1 MSGVKDKVFS
11 LFKINTSKDYSKPKR
26 VKYLHGG
33 RKKSMKPEIQTQS
46 EDSIIKNIR
55 NPFKLKNENEAF
67 KGRIMRDTKTHFQ
80 EEEDYYKPARVGD
93 FLGTIILNMKVM
105 VIKIKPYQS
114 KNTLIKLNHT

>member
-11 LFKINTSKDYSKPKR
+11 LFKINTSKDYSKPKC

-33 RKKSMKPEIQTQS
+33 RKKSMKLEIKTQS
-46 EDSIIKNIR
+46 EDIIIKNIR

-67 KGRIMRDTKTHFQ
+67 KGRIMRATKTHFQ
-80 EEEDYYKPARVGD
+80 EEEDYYKPARVRD

-114 KNTLIKLNHT
+114 KNTLIKLSHT